1 MANTL
6 NPAFMAILLLAAV
19 IYPLSLILYRLFLH
33 PLAKYPGPKLAAAS
47 HWYECYFNVFKPPG
61 PGQFMYQVER
71 MHEAYGCPDCIQIL
85 ARLLTI

>member
-1 MANTL
+1 MPAMAYSLYLTSFTL
-6 NPAFMAILLLAAV
+6 FVIVAV
-19 IYPLSLILYRLFLH
+19 VYPLCLIFYRLFLH

-71 MHEAYGCPDCIQIL
+71 MHEAYGIPG
-85 ARLLTI
+85 